1 MEQNKILTHVYIVEV
16 ESKEQD
22 KDNSNDVCDIH
33 SGVLRVFAN
42 KEDASAYMRE
52 YYDKCELT
60 SKSIETFESGNGG
73 FSIKVDTRS
82 ENIPGSVSMS
92 GEKLE
97 NRICK
102 MKVSCYAT
110 EITTSFDKERIS
122 FDNDYYDEFFWI
134 RHERIHR
141 SDVGKFV

>member
-1 MEQNKILTHVYIVEV
+1 MEQDKILTHVYIVEV

-33 SGVLRVFAN
+33 SGVLRVFDN

-60 SKSIETFESGNGG
+60 SKSIETFENGNGG

-82 ENIPGSVSMS
+82 ENISGSVSMS

-122 FDNDYYDEFFWI
+122 FDNDYYDEFF
-134 RHERIHR
+134 
-141 SDVGKFV
+141 G

>member
-1 MEQNKILTHVYIVEV
+1 MEQDKILTHVYIVEV

-22 KDNSNDVCDIH
+22 NDNSNDVCDIH

-110 EITTSFDKERIS
+110 EITTSFDKEKIS
-122 FDNDYYDEFFWI
+122 LDDDYYDEFF
-134 RHERIHR
+134 
-141 SDVGKFV
+141 G

>member
-1 MEQNKILTHVYIVEV
+1 MEQDKILTRVYIVEV

-42 KEDASAYMRE
+42 KEDALAYVRE
-52 YYDKCELT
+52 YYDKCELK
-60 SKSIETFESGNGG
+60 SKSIETFENGNGG
-73 FSIKVDTRS
+73 FSIKVYTRS

-122 FDNDYYDEFFWI
+122 FDNDYYDEFF
-134 RHERIHR
+134 
-141 SDVGKFV
+141 G

>member
-1 MEQNKILTHVYIVEV
+1 MEQDKILTHVYIVLV
-16 ESKEQD
+16 ESKQQD

-42 KEDASAYMRE
+42 KEDALAYVRK
-52 YYDKCELT
+52 YYDECNLT
-60 SKSIETFESGNGG
+60 SKSIEIFENGKG
-73 FSIKVDTRS
+73 YFSVKVKTSSD
-82 ENIPGSVSMS
+82 NIPGSVSMS

-122 FDNDYYDEFFWI
+122 FDNDYYDEFF
-134 RHERIHR
+134 
-141 SDVGKFV
+141 G

>member
-1 MEQNKILTHVYIVEV
+1 MEQDKILTHVYIVEV

-60 SKSIETFESGNGG
+60 SKSIETFENGNGG

-82 ENIPGSVSMS
+82 ENIPGSMSMS

-110 EITTSFDKERIS
+110 EITTSFDKERTS
-122 FDNDYYDEFFWI
+122 FDNDYYDEFF
-134 RHERIHR
+134 
-141 SDVGKFV
+141 G

>member
-60 SKSIETFESGNGG
+60 SKSIETFENGNGG

-92 GEKLE
+92 GDKLE

-110 EITTSFDKERIS
+110 EITTSFDNEKIS
-122 FDNDYYDEFFWI
+122 LDDDYYNEFI
-134 RHERIHR
+134 
-141 SDVGKFV
+141 G

>member
-1 MEQNKILTHVYIVEV
+1 MEQDKILTHVYVVEV
-16 ESKEQD
+16 ESKQQD

-42 KEDASAYMRE
+42 KEDALAYVRK
-52 YYDKCELT
+52 YYDECKLT
-60 SKSIETFESGNGG
+60 SKSIEIFENGKG
-73 FSIKVDTRS
+73 YFSVKVNTWS

-110 EITTSFDKERIS
+110 EITTGFDKERIS
-122 FDNDYYDEFFWI
+122 FDNDYYDEFF
-134 RHERIHR
+134 
-141 SDVGKFV
+141 G

>member
-1 MEQNKILTHVYIVEV
+1 MEQDKILTRVYIVEV

-52 YYDKCELT
+52 YYDKCELK
-60 SKSIETFESGNGG
+60 SKSIETFENGNGG

-122 FDNDYYDEFFWI
+122 FDNDYYDEFF
-134 RHERIHR
+134 
-141 SDVGKFV
+141 G

>member
-1 MEQNKILTHVYIVEV
+1 MKQDKILTHVYIVEV

-60 SKSIETFESGNGG
+60 SNSIETFENGNGG
-73 FSIKVDTRS
+73 FSITVNTRS

-97 NRICK
+97 NRICI

-110 EITTSFDKERIS
+110 EITTSFDKGKIS
-122 FDNDYYDEFFWI
+122 FDNDYYDEFF
-134 RHERIHR
+134 
-141 SDVGKFV
+141 G